1 MAEFDYDFFVIGAG
15 SGGVRAARTAAAL
28 GARTGIAEE
37 RYFGGTC
44 VNVGCVPKKLYTYA
58 AHFQHDFADSRGY
71 GWTLEQKPEFDWA
84 TLLKNKDMEISRLN
98 GIYKNMLD
106 AAGVKIHAARATI
119 VDRHQVEVDGR
130 RISAEHILIAT
141 GGWPWMP
148 DIPGIEHAISSNEFF
163 ELDTLPAVSVVVGG
177 GYISVELSGI
187 LANLGS
193 AVSVVHRR
201 AQLLGD
207 FDPDVAAEL
216 TQAMGQYCE
225 LKLETEVT
233 AIERQDDGR
242 LEVHFSDGGRML
254 SDIVL
259 FATGRR
265 PNTSDLGLEG
275 LGVRTQGNGALV
287 VDDFFATSVDG
298 LYAVG
303 DVINRVALT
312 PVALSEGEWL
322 ARRLFGE
329 QSGEPDYAGVP
340 SAVFSQPQVA
350 SVGLTEPE
358 ARTGGRSIDVY
369 RTRFRHMKHT
379 LGGREERTFMK
390 MLVDRETDRVLG
402 LHMVGEDAAEIIQGM
417 AVAMKAG
424 ATKADF
430 DATIGIH
437 PSAAEEFVTMRHP
450 D

>member
-71 GWTLEQKPEFDWA
+71 GWTLKQKPDFDWA
-84 TLLKNKDMEISRLN
+84 TLLQNKDREISRLN
-98 GIYKNMLD
+98 GIYKKMLD
-106 AAGVKIHAARATI
+106 AAGVTIHAARATVI
-119 VDRHQVEVDGR
+119 DRHQLEIDGR

-163 ELDTLPAVSVVVGG
+163 ELDALPPVSVVVGG
-177 GYISVELSGI
+177 GYISVELAGI
-187 LANLGS
+187 LAGLGS

-201 AQLLGD
+201 AQLLGH
-207 FDPDVAAEL
+207 FDPDVATEL
-216 TQAMGQYCE
+216 TQAMGAYCE

-233 AIERQDDGR
+233 AIERQEDGR
-242 LEVHFSDGGRML
+242 LEVYFSDGGRML

-259 FATGRR
+259 FATGRN
-265 PNTSDLGLEG
+265 PNSSGLGLEQ
-275 LGVRTQGNGALV
+275 LGVATRDNGAVV
-287 VDDFFATSVDG
+287 VDDCFATTVDG

-303 DVINRVALT
+303 DVIDRVALT
-312 PVALSEGEWL
+312 PVALAEGEWL
-322 ARRLFGE
+322 ARHLFSE
-329 QSGEPDYAGVP
+329 QKAEPDYAGIP

-350 SVGLTEPE
+350 TVGLTETE
-358 ARTGGRSIDVY
+358 ARAGGREIDVY

-379 LGGREERTFMK
+379 LGGREEKTFMK
-390 MLVDRETDRVLG
+390 MLVDRGTDRVLG

-430 DATIGIH
+430 DATVGIH
-437 PSAAEEFVTMRHP
+437 PSAAEEFVTMRQA